1 MPEKKEYSYDE
12 LEENGKKEALR
23 KMDST
28 ILVYLG
34 LPTGARMGNRPL
46 IECVI
51 SMLDSVFNKEGNP
64 QIYSKKYQCKRK
76 PTKNKH

>member
-1 MPEKKEYSYDE
+1 
-12 LEENGKKEALR
+12 
-23 KMDST
+23 MDST

-51 SMLDSVFNKEGNP
+51 SMLDSVFDKEGNP
-64 QIYSKKYQCKRK
+64 QIYSKKYKEVNSELIRDIYEQC
-76 PTKNKH
+76 NKGK